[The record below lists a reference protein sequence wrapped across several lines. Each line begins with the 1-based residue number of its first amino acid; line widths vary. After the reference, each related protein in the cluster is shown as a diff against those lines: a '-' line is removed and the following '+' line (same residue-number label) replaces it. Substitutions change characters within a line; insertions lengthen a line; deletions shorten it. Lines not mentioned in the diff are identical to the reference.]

1 MVKSINE
8 IIHSIYEGAIL
19 VINDNEYKVISMC
32 SYRGKNNTELYYK
45 VFLED
50 NFVLVLILDE
60 EFAYFGQNIGDSGIK
75 IPIPEKI
82 NFEGVDYKYSFDD
95 YQELEQAFFG
105 EIYEKELNYWDY
117 EAQDEES
124 QAIVSFLVDKDGKRF
139 DTIADII
146 DLEDV
151 KLG

>member
-8 IIHSIYEGAIL
+8 IIHGIYEEAVL
-19 VINDNEYKVISMC
+19 VINDDEYKVVSMC

-45 VFLED
+45 IFLED
-50 NFVLVLILDE
+50 NFVLVLIPNE

-75 IPIPEKI
+75 IPVPENI
-82 NFEGVDYKYSFDD
+82 TFENVEYKYSFDD
-95 YQELEQAFFG
+95 YQTLEQVFFG
-105 EIYEKELNYWDY
+105 ENYEQRLNYWDY
-117 EAQDEES
+117 EAKDEES
-124 QAIVSFLVDKDGKRF
+124 NSIISFLIDNNGKRF